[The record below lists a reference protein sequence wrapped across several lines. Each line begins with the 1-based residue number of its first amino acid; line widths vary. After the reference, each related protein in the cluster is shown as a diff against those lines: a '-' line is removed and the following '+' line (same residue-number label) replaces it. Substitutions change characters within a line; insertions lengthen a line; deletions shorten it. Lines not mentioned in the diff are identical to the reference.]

1 MDFSDNPAD
10 ANVSALAA
18 LCLLVIL
25 SCLVLAKQL
34 ITKWRGCGAAASPE
48 DKTLAI
54 TALLLAHLAGVEAD
68 TCLHLAGMRSHPK
81 TTAATALTMLGFLV
95 PAACGVGI
103 DLWLNPA

>member
-54 TALLLAHLAGVEAD
+54 TALLLAHLAGVDAD

-95 PAACGVGI
+95 PAACGLGVH
-103 DLWLNPA
+103 LWLNLA